1 MSKFNN
7 GKPYHGSDVV
17 ERGRLVG
24 ATVGS
29 DYFYFFCPKCPDK
42 YIMRILDHGL
52 HDAEKENPYNEKLKV
67 KAKEGFTLVFKIY
80 CENCKHTDFV
90 KLSNTGWQGG
100 NADQVNN
107 R

>member
-1 MSKFNN
+1 MDQITSISSVPNVQINILCK
-7 GKPYHGSDVV
+7 
-17 ERGRLVG
+17 LV
-24 ATVGS
+24 
-29 DYFYFFCPKCPDK
+29 
-42 YIMRILDHGL
+42 DHGL
-52 HDAEKENPYNEKLKV
+52 HDAEKENPYSEKFKVKV

-80 CENCKHTDFV
+80 RENCKHTDFV